1 MGKEGIEKMKSEFE
15 PVNKDVNT
23 YAMWNPEKRLQNNLC
38 PICKSTEREYLQDV
52 RPIGGD
58 CLPFICKQCG
68 FITYSQVPDLEKYYQ
83 EEARPQTLHFQQTKK
98 NKMEF
103 HRNLLV
109 KWVKELDLAFDI
121 RHVLD
126 FGCSD
131 GYMNDVIKEFKGDRE
146 YEYLG
151 IESNKGHRNW
161 GTIINGYNIIEKP
174 NEVQVHPNHD
184 LIILYHVLE
193 HIYNPVEFMQW
204 IKSHLQFRIYRTS
217 SRRSIMNDT
226 GVIYLAL
233 PTFKVIEYA
242 GFSGDAS
249 TFFKDEHINIFTPE
263 LLEEML
269 ESLGLAIL
277 KKEYHEYGSTYLLT
291 HELTDRFNLKVPTEV
306 KPITG
311 QFGYKA
317 TKERYDKYLKASKL
331 RQEAINT
338 ITRDRE
344 HAVMLI
350 KQAIDLYGDDWQQLH
365 IDYVSMVD
373 PLDAEDYI
381 LDMVEKFKD
390 IPKYFNNW
398 KMMLVQLYFRDKE
411 YEKCEILLDE
421 LLTSG
426 RQTTMVLQLQRDLFY
441 HLGKRDRFVEV
452 AKRLISMYP
461 DNQSIVDGI
470 GLMLTKI

>member
-1 MGKEGIEKMKSEFE
+1 
-15 PVNKDVNT
+15 
-23 YAMWNPEKRLQNNLC
+23 MWNPEKRLQNNLC

-58 CLPFICKQCG
+58 CLAFICKQCG
-68 FITYSQVPDLEKYYQ
+68 FITYGQVPDLEKYYQ
-83 EEARPQTLHFQQTKK
+83 EESRPQTLQFQQTKK

-109 KWVKELDLAFDI
+109 KWVKELGVEDNI
-121 RHVLD
+121 NSVLD

-131 GYMNDVIKEFKGDRE
+131 GYMNDVIKEFKGE
-146 YEYLG
+146 NKYTYLG
-151 IESNKGHRNW
+151 VESNKGHRNW
-161 GTIINGYNIIEKP
+161 GTIINGYNIVEKP
-174 NEVQVHPNHD
+174 DNSGIHKNYD
-184 LIILYHVLE
+184 LVILYHVLE
-193 HIYNPVEFMQW
+193 HIYSPISF
-204 IKSHLQFRIYRTS
+204 IKWLIGDMKYNFDPDKCGY
-217 SRRSIMNDT
+217 M
-226 GVIYLAL
+226 YLAL

-263 LLEEML
+263 LLEEVL
-269 ESLGLAIL
+269 HEVGLTIV
-277 KKEYHEYGSTYLLT
+277 KKEYHEYGSTYLLQKLPNHGGNGT
-291 HELTDRFNLKVPTEV
+291 
-306 KPITG
+306 ITG
-311 QFGYKA
+311 RFGYKA

-338 ITRDRE
+338 IARDRE

-390 IPKYFNNW
+390 IPKYLNNW

-411 YEKCEILLDE
+411 YDKCEILLDE
-421 LLTSG
+421 LLPSG

-441 HLGKRDRFVEV
+441 HLGKRDKFVEV

>member
-1 MGKEGIEKMKSEFE
+1 MKYNF
-15 PVNKDVNT
+15 D
-23 YAMWNPEKRLQNNLC
+23 
-38 PICKSTEREYLQDV
+38 
-52 RPIGGD
+52 
-58 CLPFICKQCG
+58 
-68 FITYSQVPDLEKYYQ
+68 PDK
-83 EEARPQTLHFQQTKK
+83 
-98 NKMEF
+98 
-103 HRNLLV
+103 
-109 KWVKELDLAFDI
+109 
-121 RHVLD
+121 
-126 FGCSD
+126 C
-131 GYMNDVIKEFKGDRE
+131 GYM
-146 YEYLG
+146 
-151 IESNKGHRNW
+151 
-161 GTIINGYNIIEKP
+161 
-174 NEVQVHPNHD
+174 
-184 LIILYHVLE
+184 
-193 HIYNPVEFMQW
+193 
-204 IKSHLQFRIYRTS
+204 
-217 SRRSIMNDT
+217 
-226 GVIYLAL
+226 YLAL

-263 LLEEML
+263 LLEEVL
-269 ESLGLAIL
+269 HEVGLTIV
-277 KKEYHEYGSTYLLT
+277 KKEYHEYGSTYLLKK
-291 HELTDRFNLKVPTEV
+291 LFGKPNEV
-306 KPITG
+306 VTG

-338 ITRDRE
+338 IARDRE
-344 HAVMLI
+344 QAVMLI

-390 IPKYFNNW
+390 IPKYLNNW
-398 KMMLVQLYFRDKE
+398 KMLLVQLYFRDKE

-441 HLGKRDRFVEV
+441 HLGKRDKFVEV